1 MKLNK
6 KTKPKDLS
14 GHPKGDQK
22 RSGYQAQSIRYAVLP
37 SYQVE
42 WPVVLQL
49 RSQGF
54 DVLLVSS

>member
-42 WPVVLQL
+42 
-49 RSQGF
+49 
-54 DVLLVSS
+54 